1 MDKKHSRDLST
12 LKLQS
17 LLGKREVVL
26 YANSLVREVQA
37 DPARVDHTRS
47 SLCLDLL
54 IATTCF
60 YIVGRGS
67 SD

>member
-26 YANSLVREVQA
+26 YETPFLGKFKLTQLELTT
-37 DPARVDHTRS
+37 PALPYV
-47 SLCLDLL
+47 L
-54 IATTCF
+54 I
-60 YIVGRGS
+60 Y
-67 SD
+67 